1 MESMRLSRRSR
12 LRGALAGVAGLAL
25 GIALGGSL
33 LFGLARGASG
43 DANPLP
49 SLDPARLIDA
59 THVPPLIT
67 VPGEAVT
74 LRYDVY
80 CPPPEGAA
88 TDACDGGGTVYARAS
103 SSGPFRAFPLQLDRK
118 ASEGRYF
125 VRLPDAIASSPAGF
139 SYYAVLRNRV
149 NGVTTTLPPG
159 GASAPQRTYRAAAA
173 VDVDLGAHRFGAPRL
188 PSKHVL
194 EARWGDGPA
203 EAGLEGGPGSTP
215 IGPGAFAVAADGT
228 VTLLD
233 QVHRRALELRPGA
246 TAPSAVPLAVNGTL
260 ADLAV
265 DRGGDLWV
273 LETAGRGA
281 PLLRAFAPRGSQE
294 RVVPLA
300 DRTASQV
307 RIGPAGPVVKELPS
321 EQWVPA
327 VEHGSALGARAQ
339 ERAAESARPVSATRD
354 VVVLREGDEARIA
367 LVGAGG
373 VVRAWRVH
381 SSTPLGEIQL
391 AEPYA
396 DGVVLVVRS
405 YTDDRSEFT
414 VARLAA
420 RGLDGTFSVASADWA
435 ETAPLSRFRLAGSS
449 VYRLGSTPDGVSID
463 RFDLEVR

>member
-1 MESMRLSRRSR
+1 MERMRLSRRAR
-12 LRGALAGVAGLAL
+12 VRAALAGAAGLTV

-33 LFGLARGASG
+33 LLGLANEASG

-80 CPPPEGAA
+80 CPPPEGAP
-88 TDACDGGGTVYARAS
+88 TDACDGDGTVYARAGS
-103 SSGPFRAFPLQLDRK
+103 FGPFRAFPLQRDGK
-118 ASEGRYF
+118 ASAGRYF
-125 VRLPDAIASSPAGF
+125 ARLPDAIASSPAGF
-139 SYYAVLRNRV
+139 SYYAVLRNRA
-149 NGVTTTLPPG
+149 NGAAMTLPPG
-159 GASAPQRTYRAAAA
+159 GASAPQRSYRAASA
-173 VDVDLGAHRFGAPRL
+173 VDVDLGAHRFGAPRS
-188 PSKHVL
+188 PSKRVL
-194 EARWGDGPA
+194 DIRWGDGLA

-215 IGPGAFAVAADGT
+215 VGPGAFAVAADGT

-246 TAPSAVPLAVNGTL
+246 VAASAVPLAVNGTL

-265 DRGGDLWV
+265 GPGGDLWV

-281 PLLRAFAPRGSQE
+281 PLLRAFTPRGAPE

-300 DRTASQV
+300 DRTASQL
-307 RIGPAGPVVKELPS
+307 RIAPAGPVVKQLPS

-327 VEHGSALGARAQ
+327 VEDGVALGARAQ
-339 ERAAESARPVSATRD
+339 ELAAESARPVSKARD
-354 VVVLREGDEARIA
+354 VVVLRTGDEARVA
-367 LVGAGG
+367 LVGAAG
-373 VVRAWRVH
+373 VERAWRVR

-391 AEPYA
+391 AEPYG
-396 DGVVLVVRS
+396 DGVVLVLRS

-414 VARLAA
+414 VARLGA
-420 RGLDGTFSVASADWA
+420 RGLAGTFAVASADWA

-449 VYRLGSTPDGVSID
+449 VYRLGSTPESVSID